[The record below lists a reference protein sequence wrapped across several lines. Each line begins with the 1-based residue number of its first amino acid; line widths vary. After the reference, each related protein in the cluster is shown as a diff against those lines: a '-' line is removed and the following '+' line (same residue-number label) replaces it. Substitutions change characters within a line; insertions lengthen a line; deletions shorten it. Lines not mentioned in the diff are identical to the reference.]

1 MKAILQRLKDL
12 EERQK
17 PSVEEVKKELLQ
29 YALRPI
35 ADLDKHVVLEK
46 IENLKNIARDKKD
59 LKADYYA
66 HVYTTLQER
75 VYKPAN
81 QFKKYVL
88 SLLGDKDY
96 AKIIETVGKIDKSC
110 DVNARF
116 DLRYS
121 QPTTAT
127 RHFYPP
133 SLAQNPAISQA
144 ASFGPGAPLFNRNDG
159 RRHRFCSFC
168 RQPGHT
174 YYTCF
179 RRRRNGPYQQGHN
192 GKN

>member
-1 MKAILQRLKDL
+1 MGAILQRLKDL

-17 PSVEEVKKELLQ
+17 PSVEEMKKEVLQ

-59 LKADYYA
+59 SKADYYA

-75 VYKPAN
+75 IFKPAN
-81 QFKKYVL
+81 QFKNYVL

-96 AKIIETVGKIDKSC
+96 AKIIETVSKIDKSC
-110 DVNARF
+110 DANVRLQTRF
-116 DLRYS
+116 SRPTSASRYID
-121 QPTTAT
+121 
-127 RHFYPP
+127 PP
-133 SLAQNPAISQA
+133 SFGQNSALPQA
-144 ASFGPGAPLFNRNDG
+144 APFAHGAPFLNHNGG
-159 RRHRFCSFC
+159 RRFRFCSFC
-168 RQPGHT
+168 QKPGHS
-174 YYTCF
+174 YFTCF
-179 RRRRNGPYQQGHN
+179 RRRRNGPYHQGQN